1 MKLIHRGRPMNKIIF
16 VLALGALVAGSVVSN
31 PVLAQ
36 EQAHNEQMRW
46 RPSAADRLAFANARI
61 AALHAGLALNAD
73 QEKLWPPVEA
83 ALRDIAKKRAE
94 RFEAM
99 RAQREKAG
107 GKLDP
112 MFDLHRRAESM
123 VQRGS
128 DLKRLADAAQ
138 PLYDKLDDAQKNRLQ
153 ILLHHGMREHGMRR
167 FGELPERFRQWRE
180 GHADRRL

>member
-1 MKLIHRGRPMNKIIF
+1 MNKIIF
-16 VLALGALVAGSVVSN
+16 VLALVALVAGSVVSN
-31 PVLAQ
+31 SVLAQ
-36 EQAHNEQMRW
+36 EQPRNEQMRW

-61 AALHAGLALNAD
+61 AALHAGLALNTE

-83 ALRDIAKKRAE
+83 VLRDMAKKRAE

-99 RAQREKAG
+99 RAAREKAG
-107 GKLDP
+107 GKFDP
-112 MFDLHRRAESM
+112 MLGLRRRAESM
-123 VQRGS
+123 TQRGA

-153 ILLHHGMREHGMRR
+153 ILLRHGMREHGMRR